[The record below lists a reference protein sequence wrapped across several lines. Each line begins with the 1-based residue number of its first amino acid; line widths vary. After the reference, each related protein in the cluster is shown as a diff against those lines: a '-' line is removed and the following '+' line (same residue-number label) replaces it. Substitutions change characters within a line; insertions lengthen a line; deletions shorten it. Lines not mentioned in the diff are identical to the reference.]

1 MRLTL
6 TVDKALL
13 DEVVRLAGTR
23 TKREALDLALREFI
37 RHRRLKELISH
48 GGAVDLAISLQD
60 LLKSREES

>member
-37 RHRRLKELISH
+37 RHRRLKDLIAH